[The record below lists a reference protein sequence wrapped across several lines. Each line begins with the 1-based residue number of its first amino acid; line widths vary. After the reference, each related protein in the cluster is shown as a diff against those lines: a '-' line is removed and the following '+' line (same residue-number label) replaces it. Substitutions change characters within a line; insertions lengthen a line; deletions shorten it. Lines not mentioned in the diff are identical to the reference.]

1 MISTNLAIARLRRDL
16 TLGSLVNASLLV
28 GVFLCVLLG
37 AAFDSR
43 FGDLVLLLLLGVVW
57 ITLSYRSMRGSRLA
71 AGSPSLIAA
80 GQFDLAEYQIEQA
93 LRTFSLFR
101 TSKLLSLHHLA
112 VLRHAQ
118 RRWADAVVLCQAL
131 LHQRLG
137 GLKSLSRQSRLILAD
152 SLLELG
158 DLRGVYDAISGLY
171 TQRLSLAEAM
181 KLLTVQLD
189 YLSRVHAWEPMLEG
203 VGTKVQLAELMNTPA
218 SARSQA
224 LLALAAAKAG
234 RGDLSTWLRRRAE
247 LLISDPAE
255 LARERPVLSELWP
268 PSSSPSSSSSSAGDV
283 PAGPANATAAAAAI
297 RAADDS
303 PNAPQLDEA
312 N

>member
-1 MISTNLAIARLRRDL
+1 MSSQLAIARLRRDL
-16 TLGSLVNASLLV
+16 TLGSLVKALLLV

-37 AAFDSR
+37 AAFDNR
-43 FGDLVLLLLLGVVW
+43 YGDVVLLMVLAVVW
-57 ITLSYRSMRGSRLA
+57 ITLGYRSMRGSRLA

-118 RRWADAVVLCQAL
+118 RRWADAVVPCQAL
-131 LHQRLG
+131 LRQRLG
-137 GLKSLSRQSRLILAD
+137 GLKGLSRQSRLILAD

-158 DLRGVYDAISGLY
+158 DLRGVYEAIAGLY

-189 YLSRVHAWEPMLEG
+189 YLSRVHAWEPMLAG
-203 VGTKVQLAELMNTPA
+203 LSTKVQLAELMNTA
-218 SARSQA
+218 SAARTQA
-224 LLALAAAKAG
+224 LLALAAHQ
-234 RGDLSTWLRRRAE
+234 RGHETWAVWVAWLKRRVE
-247 LLISDPAE
+247 LLVNVNE
-255 LARERPVLSELWP
+255 LVRERPILAALWSESAVP
-268 PSSSPSSSSSSAGDV
+268 PVPSV
-283 PAGPANATAAAAAI
+283 F
-297 RAADDS
+297 
-303 PNAPQLDEA
+303 PNANQMDEA
-312 N
+312 K